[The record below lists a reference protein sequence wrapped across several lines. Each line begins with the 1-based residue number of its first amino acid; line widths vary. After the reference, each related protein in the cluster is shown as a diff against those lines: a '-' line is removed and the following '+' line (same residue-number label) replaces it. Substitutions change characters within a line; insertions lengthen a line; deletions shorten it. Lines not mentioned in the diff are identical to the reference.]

1 MTQFWC
7 LNKFSKRI
15 KSTQNSISNSGAR
28 GTRILRVWTRKF
40 RIYPDTPDFLPDSPD
55 LKFYITCPWSFLLF
69 PNVKTSATLFPHSP
83 TSSPSPLSPNFQIL
97 HLKSISRPR
106 EPQIIVKDSLPYVFH
121 IGVAL
126 FSSYSGKKGEL
137 KVLKVRASRFG
148 GFGRFWVISF
158 GWIISIWVTLLGSRR
173 VLIFVGQFCRN
184 QKFSFGGENCEKPG
198 YSGY

>member
-1 MTQFWC
+1 MRKSLLKWF
-7 LNKFSKRI
+7 LNKGPCHFFS
-15 KSTQNSISNSGAR
+15 
-28 GTRILRVWTRKF
+28 
-40 RIYPDTPDFLPDSPD
+40 DSPD
-55 LKFYITCPWSFLLF
+55 LKFYITCLGPFYYF
-69 PNVKTSATLFPHSP
+69 QTLKHQPLSFPHSP
-83 TSSPSPLSPNFQIL
+83 TSSPSPLSPNFQIFHSKYL
-97 HLKSISRPR
+97 LRPR

-121 IGVAL
+121 LGVAL

-137 KVLKVRASRFG
+137 KVLKARASWFG

-173 VLIFVGQFCRN
+173 VLTFVGQFCRN

>member
-15 KSTQNSISNSGAR
+15 KSTQNSISNYRAR
-28 GTRILRVWTRKF
+28 GTRILQVWTRKF
-40 RIYPDTPDFLPDSPD
+40 RIYPDTPDFLLDSPD
-55 LKFYITCPWSFLLF
+55 LKFYITCLGPFYYF
-69 PNVKTSATLFPHSP
+69 QTLKHQPLSFPHSP
-83 TSSPSPLSPNFQIL
+83 TSSPSPLSPNFQIF
-97 HLKSISRPR
+97 HPKSISRPR

-121 IGVAL
+121 LGVAL

-173 VLIFVGQFCRN
+173 VLIFVGQFCQN
-184 QKFSFGGENCEKPG
+184 
-198 YSGY
+198 